1 MDTNDRSESSDTAN
15 NTANDTAN
23 DTAKVATSDGDT
35 DHVSWLRRG
44 PGLVLIGALAFV
56 VVIAGFVAVAAN
68 NYRDQQ
74 NQPPRLTG
82 IPASVSSTIADL
94 MALSPLPSKVA
105 PDFTLL
111 DQKGRSTSLSSLR
124 GKAVVLEFMDPKCI
138 DICPIV
144 SQEFVD
150 AYHNLGARASH
161 VVFVAVNVN
170 PYHESVA
177 DVAAFSREHQLNTI
191 PSWLFLTGS
200 TSALQAVWHDYGID
214 VISRGPSAD
223 VVHTSSIFF
232 IDPTGHERFL
242 ASPVVDHTSAGA
254 SFLPGGQITSW
265 GQGISLTA
273 RALIP

>member
-1 MDTNDRSESSDTAN
+1 MDTNDRPTPNATPRDTSGDTPGAASSDHDREN
-15 NTANDTAN
+15 
-23 DTAKVATSDGDT
+23 
-35 DHVSWLRRG
+35 VSWLRRG
-44 PGLVLIGALAFV
+44 PGYVVIGALAFV

-68 NYRDQQ
+68 HYRNQQ

-82 IPASVSSTIADL
+82 VPASVSTSIADL

-105 PDFTLL
+105 PDFTLVN
-111 DQKGRSTSLSSLR
+111 QKGRTTSLASLR
-124 GKAVVLEFMDPKCI
+124 GKAVVLEFMDPKCT

-150 AYHNLGARASH
+150 AYHDLGAKAQH

-170 PYHESVA
+170 QYHERVA

-191 PSWLFLTGS
+191 SSWLFLTGS
-200 TSALQAVWHDYGID
+200 TAALQAVWHNYGIE
-214 VISRGPSAD
+214 VISRGPNAD
-223 VVHTSSIFF
+223 VVHTSSIYF
-232 IDPTGHERFL
+232 IDPSGHERFL
-242 ASPVVDHTSAGA
+242 ANPVVDHTSAGA

-273 RALIP
+273 RALIPS

>member
-1 MDTNDRSESSDTAN
+1 MDTNDRRDPSETAGEG
-15 NTANDTAN
+15 TAPTTGEYDA
-23 DTAKVATSDGDT
+23 AREP
-35 DHVSWLRRG
+35 WLRRG

-68 NYRDQQ
+68 RYRDQQ

-82 IPASVSSTIADL
+82 IPASVSSSLADL

-105 PDFTLL
+105 PDFTLV
-111 DQKGRSTSLSSLR
+111 DQRGRPTSLSSLR
-124 GKAVVLEFMDPKCI
+124 GKAVVLEFMDPRCT

-150 AYHNLGARASH
+150 AYHDLGAKSKR

-170 PYHESVA
+170 QYHERVA

-191 PSWLFLTGS
+191 STWLFLTGS
-200 TSALQAVWHDYGID
+200 TSALAAVWRDYGIE
-214 VISRGPSAD
+214 VISRGPHAD
-223 VVHTSSIFF
+223 VVHTSSVYF

-242 ASPVVDHTSAGA
+242 ANPVVDHTTSGA

-265 GQGISLTA
+265 GRGISLTA
-273 RALIP
+273 QSLVP

>member
-1 MDTNDRSESSDTAN
+1 MDTNDQPAQS
-15 NTANDTAN
+15 
-23 DTAKVATSDGDT
+23 ATSSEPQDQG
-35 DHVSWLRRG
+35 VSWMRRG
-44 PGLVLIGALAFV
+44 PGFVLIGALAFV

-68 NYRDQQ
+68 HYRNQQ
-74 NQPPRLTG
+74 NLPPRLTG
-82 IPASVSSTIADL
+82 VPASVSSSIADL

-105 PDFTLL
+105 PGFTLV
-111 DQKGRSTSLSSLR
+111 DQTGRSTSLASLR
-124 GKAVVLEFMDPKCI
+124 GKAVVLEFMDPKCT

-150 AYHNLGARASH
+150 AYHDLGAQASH

-170 PYHESVA
+170 QYHESVA
-177 DVAAFSREHQLNTI
+177 DVATFSREHQLNTI

-200 TSALQAVWHDYGID
+200 TSALQTVWHDYGID
-214 VISRGPSAD
+214 VISRGPNAD

-242 ASPVVDHTSAGA
+242 ASPIVDHTSSGA

-273 RALIP
+273 RATIPS